1 MVYTKSQ
8 SQNSSQSTAQQTPY
22 IAPQQ
27 LRGYIKYLAVKEID
41 RLLEANFQLHKKRY
55 IEGVK
60 NLMKLIKYYINND
73 ERVSISKHYKKYLK
87 DRKEIKENHSLNLT
101 EKNNMLLD
109 LDYDFHTYLFGI
121 LLDTIHSP
129 RFLPETVYNAD
140 FKIGSEEDLKRL
152 SEFIN
157 KGKKLFKREKKQK
170 KDENAPRNTEELL
183 NDFDPSTIDLTSDE
197 GEE

>member
-1 MVYTKSQ
+1 MAYNKSQ
-8 SQNSSQSTAQQTPY
+8 SQNNSQSPAQQAPY

-73 ERVSISKHYKKYLK
+73 ERVSIADHYKKYLK
-87 DRKEIKENHSLNLT
+87 DKEKIQKNKSLNIN
-101 EKNNMLLD
+101 EKNNMLLNY
-109 LDYDFHTYLFGI
+109 DYDFHTYLFGI

-140 FKIGSEEDLKRL
+140 FKIDSEEDLKRL

-157 KGKKLFKREKKQK
+157 KGKKLFKKEKKPK
-170 KDENAPRNTEELL
+170 KDENAPKNREELL